1 MLKEVG
7 TGIIVRNG
15 KIFIGQRPEGK
26 PLAGLWEFPGG
37 KLEAGETIEQCL
49 KRELKEE
56 LDVDS
61 EIGEHIMDTVYH
73 YKELGTEFKLNVF
86 FVHIPDKAEICLKV
100 HQNGAWVTAAE
111 MENYTFPPAD
121 VAIIKKLKEIG
132 L

>member
-1 MLKEVG
+1 MVKEVG
-7 TGIIVRNG
+7 TGIIIRNG

-56 LDVDS
+56 LDIES
-61 EIGEHIMDTVYH
+61 EIGDFIMDTVYEGSEVAFH
-73 YKELGTEFKLNVF
+73 LNVF
-86 FVHIPDKAEICLKV
+86 FVHIADDAEIKLNV
-100 HQNGAWVTAAE
+100 HQNGLWVTAAE
-111 MENYTFPPAD
+111 MDNYEFPPAD

>member
-1 MLKEVG
+1 MVKEVG

-61 EIGEHIMDTVYH
+61 EIGEHIMDTVYR
-73 YKELGTEFKLNVF
+73 YEELDTEFKLNVF
-86 FVHIPDKAEICLKV
+86 FVHIADNAAIKLKV
-100 HQNGAWVTAAE
+100 HQNSAWVSAAE
-111 MENYTFPPAD
+111 MDKYTFPPAD